1 MKKILFLL
9 LSSVILFVNISFWW
23 WWWDDETQDIY
34 NKEQDSVVDT
44 NWLDDPI
51 RNGTHNAVEN
61 VWWIAKADIEDS
73 ESAQNETKRYIS
85 NWINY
90 FLWFLWLVV
99 VIFIIKDGII
109 LITSAWWDNG
119 KKIALQNLKNY
130 IIAIILIWVS
140 YLIVS
145 LAVYFVWV
153 NS

>member
-1 MKKILFLL
+1 MKKILLLL
-9 LSSVILFVNISFWW
+9 LSSIVLSSNISFWW

-34 NKEQDSVVDT
+34 TKEQDSVIDT
-44 NWLDDPI
+44 EDLDDPL
-51 RNGTHNAVEN
+51 RNGTQNAVEN

-73 ESAQNETKRYIS
+73 QDAQKATKKYIS

-90 FLWFLWLVV
+90 FLGFLWLVV
-99 VIFIIKDGII
+99 VVFIIKDGII
-109 LITSAWWDNG
+109 LITSAWWDNW

-145 LAVYFVWV
+145 LAVYFVSV

>member
-1 MKKILFLL
+1 MKKMLFLL
-9 LSSVILFVNISFWW
+9 FSSVIIFTNISFGWW
-23 WWWDDETQDIY
+23 SWDDETEKIY
-34 NKEQDSVVDT
+34 NKDESKIIKTDDI
-44 NWLDDPI
+44 DDPL
-51 RNGTHNAVEN
+51 RNGTLNATEN
-61 VWWIAKADIEDS
+61 IWWVVKANIENS
-73 ESAQNETKRYIS
+73 ESAKDETKKYIS
-85 NWINY
+85 NWVNY

-109 LITSAWWDNG
+109 LITSAWWDNW

-145 LAVYFVWV
+145 LAVHFVAV